1 MSNVRR
7 LVNTRLS
14 HTLEYLAAFTS
25 IALGVAVSA
34 AFALK
39 GSWFLSNLLFYWV
52 PQACVLGL
60 FCLYKPPRPA
70 VFAGTALA
78 LAAYLGLFG
87 AWLFSRQP
95 PESMAWLGYLFS
107 LPGAV
112 VGSFLALGWLARR
125 EEHRA
130 VVIGTAVGV
139 AALAGIAANQAIV
152 CSTVMY
158 CAGK

>member
-1 MSNVRR
+1 M
-7 LVNTRLS
+7 RLS
-14 HTLEYLAAFTS
+14 HTLEYLTTITS
-25 IALGVAVSA
+25 IAIGIAVSA
-34 AFALK
+34 AFALR

-52 PQACVLGL
+52 PQACVLSL
-60 FCLYKPPRPA
+60 FCLNKPPRPA
-70 VFAGTALA
+70 VFAGAALA
-78 LAAYLGLFG
+78 LAAHLGLFG

-125 EEHRA
+125 KEHRP
-130 VVIGTAVGV
+130 VVIGVEVGV
-139 AALAGIAANQAIV
+139 AALAGIAANQAVV

-158 CAGK
+158 CGGK